1 VVDLVDFSFL
11 LHLGAG
17 GERAIAASMGFVLSP
32 WPSLMKSHF
41 FFSEF
46 SWLLPPLQVAH
57 RVANLVDKPYTLSLR
72 SQMMGKKGRYV
83 GWYSPIYPAGP
94 GRDSPCRYSI

>member
-1 VVDLVDFSFL
+1 MVDLVDFSFL

-41 FFSEF
+41 FF
-46 SWLLPPLQVAH
+46 L
-57 RVANLVDKPYTLSLR
+57 
-72 SQMMGKKGRYV
+72 
-83 GWYSPIYPAGP
+83 
-94 GRDSPCRYSI
+94 